1 MVAFRFQNNLYI
13 LILSDPLMNYV
24 LPLIMNTSNTSIYN
38 QWYYLQ
44 LATTHHTF
52 LIINFIIKVSV
63 TASI

>member
-13 LILSDPLMNYV
+13 LILSDPLMYYV
-24 LPLIMNTSNTSIYN
+24 LPLIMNINNTSIYN

-52 LIINFIIKVSV
+52 LIIIFIIKVSV
-63 TASI
+63 TTSI